1 MQKKSAVRQCVLS
14 HLKTTSE
21 IRPKTKDQQPLYGLE
36 TGQWSVET
44 RVQRPVLNVPSSF
57 AFFSWSCALRLRPFI
72 YLYTSVCTS
81 IYLAWELSTST
92 AGHSWPLCS
101 TYMYIYLYRCG
112 PLSGGPSS
120 IVFLCH
126 VRQELRL
133 EEELR
138 TRESRIGDQKGPTKL
153 FSGANSFVCARVQVR
168 YTYNI

>member
-1 MQKKSAVRQCVLS
+1 MQRKSAVRQCVLS

-57 AFFSWSCALRLRPFI
+57 AFFSRSCALRLRPFI
-72 YLYTSVCTS
+72 YLYISVCTS

-101 TYMYIYLYRCG
+101 TYIYIYIDVVHCPEGR
-112 PLSGGPSS
+112 
-120 IVFLCH
+120 
-126 VRQELRL
+126 RL
-133 EEELR
+133 
-138 TRESRIGDQKGPTKL
+138 L
-153 FSGANSFVCARVQVR
+153 FSYVMSDKNCD
-168 YTYNI
+168 